1 MDFYEFKEYIEENCR
16 AKTIFHEKMT
26 KYFQTQAR
34 FSEQKVHLT
43 RSQINSE
50 IRKAWNNALQNLY
63 NNVKTEVK
71 TKRTDAPQIKRI
83 KWINKIS
90 ELEILDNFTEEIDNA
105 EFD

>member
-16 AKTIFHEKMT
+16 AKTLFHEKMT
-26 KYFQTQAR
+26 NYFQTQAR
-34 FSEQKVHLT
+34 NSEKKIILT

-50 IRKAWNNALQNLY
+50 VRKAWNSSLQNLY
-63 NNVKTEVK
+63 DNVKKKVQ
-71 TKRTDAPQIKRI
+71 TKRTDAPQIKRE

-90 ELEILDNFTEEIDNA
+90 ELEVLDNFTEEIDNA

>member
-26 KYFQTQAR
+26 KYFQIQAR

-50 IRKAWNNALQNLY
+50 VRKAWNSSLQNLY
-63 NNVKTEVK
+63 NNVKKKVQ
-71 TKRTDAPQIKRI
+71 TKRTDAPQIKRE

-90 ELEILDNFTEEIDNA
+90 ELEVLNNFTEEIDNA